1 MFLPVLLS
9 PALVAGIT
17 VILITLALVGIFY
30 VMYHTFHGDLPKMMK
45 GIILVLLLIGALLII
60 TGVIF

>member
-1 MFLPVLLS
+1 MLFPILLS
-9 PALVAGIT
+9 PVLVAGATI
-17 VILITLALVGIFY
+17 ILVTLALVAIFY

-45 GIILVLLLIGALLII
+45 GVIAAFLLIGALLIV